1 MARCAYNN
9 WPNGSG
15 TVGGATGYLNTFA
28 LGHEAMTMALS
39 VSLFLGGAACG
50 GVLACQVPVC
60 AGKLYCEELVVEP
73 F

>member
-50 GVLACQVPVC
+50 GVLDVQLYGIVSNLGNATQSV
-60 AGKLYCEELVVEP
+60 AG
-73 F
+73 